1 MTQLSSHVL
10 LLLYPAKCMQ
20 LTAYLLRSCSYNLPN
35 TFQIYTLT
43 FAAFHSFSEL
53 VLAQYFLMICFMTER
68 WQMLSFQ
75 NCLLK

>member
-1 MTQLSSHVL
+1 MARLSSHVPL
-10 LLLYPAKCMQ
+10 LAYPAKCMQ
-20 LTAYLLRSCSYNLPN
+20 PTAYLLLSCSHNFSN

-53 VLAQYFLMICFMTER
+53 VLAQYFLIVCFMIER